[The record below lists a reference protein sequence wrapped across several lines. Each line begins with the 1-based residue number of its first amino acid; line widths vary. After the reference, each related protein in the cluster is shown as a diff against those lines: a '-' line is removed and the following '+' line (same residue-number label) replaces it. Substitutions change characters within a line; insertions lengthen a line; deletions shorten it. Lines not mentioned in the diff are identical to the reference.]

1 MHKNINKWIGEGQIR
16 GELSLRQTQN
26 NYKVTNFLLKI
37 DTSYKV
43 SEKENGLSTYK
54 EDTVYVPIV
63 AWDELAELLAV
74 KYKSNDVVR
83 VVGRLKNSSKTS
95 NKPGWEIVLED
106 ISLIKAC

>member
-16 GELSLRQTQN
+16 GDFSLRETQN
-26 NYKVTNFLLKI
+26 KYKVTNFFLKI

-43 SEKENGLSTYK
+43 SESPNGFSTYK
-54 EDTVYVPIV
+54 EETAYVPIV
-63 AWDELAELLAV
+63 AWDELAELLIA

-83 VVGRLKNSSKTS
+83 VVGRLKNASKTT
-95 NKPGWEIVLED
+95 NKSGWEIVLED